1 MKNTPHQPRDPI
13 SRLQQWAKKR
23 NRPEENLEKEY
34 KSLWDKYCD
43 IGYEKFGLMEIF
55 QEISQAM
62 EGAIIPC
69 PGGIVF
75 DGGCGTGLNF
85 ERILNKTRAD
95 ILVAGDFCGGMLEK
109 ARKHKELIN
118 HPKKDGIKI
127 INVDLSKRFPFSDNT
142 FDAEVFHA
150 SINYLP
156 HEGWKDALKEAYRTT
171 KPGGYVY
178 IVTQTRDFDFSKIYK
193 EESLKEFKKKL
204 LKPSLKN
211 ISFLKWLIRVK
222 NITGK
227 INEFTQEGIITYPLK
242 KELLDFH
249 KKLGFTNV
257 EIVDEPCGGVSVV
270 TRAQK

>member
-1 MKNTPHQPRDPI
+1 M
-13 SRLQQWAKKR
+13 QQD
-23 NRPEENLEKEY
+23 ENLEKEY
-34 KSLWDKYCD
+34 KQLWDKYCD
-43 IGYEKFGLMEIF
+43 IGYENFGLMEIF

-62 EGAIIPC
+62 EDAIVPC

-85 ERILNKTRAD
+85 KRILNKTQAD
-95 ILVAGDFCGGMLEK
+95 TLVAGDFCEKMLEK
-109 ARKHKELIN
+109 ARKYKATTN
-118 HPKKDGIKI
+118 CFKGDKVKI
-127 INVDLSKRFPFSDNT
+127 MNVDLSKKFPFPDNY

-156 HEGWKDALKEAYRTT
+156 HGGWRDALKESYRTT

-178 IVTQTRDFDFSKIYK
+178 IVAQTRDFDFSKIYK
-193 EESLKEFKKKL
+193 KESLKEFKKRL
-204 LKPSLKN
+204 FKPTVKN
-211 ISFLKWLIRVK
+211 LSFLRWLMRVK

-227 INEFTQEGIITYPLK
+227 INKFTQRGVIIYPLK

-249 KKLGFTNV
+249 KKLGFRSV
-257 EIVDEPCGGVSVV
+257 EVTDEPCGGVSIV